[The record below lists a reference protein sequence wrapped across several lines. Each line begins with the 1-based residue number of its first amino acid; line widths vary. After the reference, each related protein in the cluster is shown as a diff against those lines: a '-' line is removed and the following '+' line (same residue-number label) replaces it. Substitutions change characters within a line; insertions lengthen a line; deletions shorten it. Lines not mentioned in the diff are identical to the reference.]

1 MGVAAVMVL
10 STLLLLPALAH
21 AIPDQQSHEPGPG
34 GCAEGWVDAFVLG
47 MGCLYLLQEPL
58 PWEDA
63 GNTCKSVGGQLVEID
78 NEEQL
83 AFLQQ
88 GLNFA
93 DGAHWTTAHYWWT
106 AANDKTLEGDWVWVN
121 SNTAVIVSSG
131 QRVNQTT
138 VNQTTTRISQ
148 DPALLLRTVG
158 LSTVD
163 VRMDVWMYGWNCM
176 IYHVAIVMWVAI
188 THPPRF
194 QYSQSVRLNR

>member
-1 MGVAAVMVL
+1 MVL

-21 AIPDQQSHEPGPG
+21 AIPDPQSHEPGPG

-63 GNTCKSVGGQLVEID
+63 GNTCKSLGGQLVEID

-106 AANDKTLEGDWVWVN
+106 AANDKTLEGDWVWAN
-121 SNTAVIVSSG
+121 SNTAVDSFLWSESQPDNCEPNHNQDIPGPCSAVENCGALYSSCTNG
-131 QRVNQTT
+131 C
-138 VNQTTTRISQ
+138 
-148 DPALLLRTVG
+148 
-158 LSTVD
+158 
-163 VRMDVWMYGWNCM
+163 MDVWMELYDLPCGNSYVAG
-176 IYHVAIVMWVAI
+176 YHSSPTFSIFTVCQIK
-188 THPPRF
+188 
-194 QYSQSVRLNR
+194 